1 MMLRN
6 SCISRNLL
14 FALSL
19 TLLALPIQSQ
29 SITGAIVGQVTD
41 PSGATIVYAK
51 VTVVDNATVFTR
63 TIQTSDAGNFRFDS
77 VPAGRYKIEIQSP
90 GFKTYTRNPVE
101 VLVAQTTRVGATL
114 AVGNTSEEIIV
125 TTEAPQIQ
133 SESASL
139 GQVEQGKAVSDM
151 PLNGRNVLA
160 LVGLVP
166 GVVPQGSSS
175 TNLTGQNVFA
185 AGNYQI
191 GGGNA
196 NQSSTLVDGG
206 PVNVIY
212 GNATILVPDQ
222 DNVQEFRVQT
232 NNNTA
237 EYGMYTGGVINM
249 TTKSGSNSFHG
260 TTYEYVRNTILN
272 ATDFFS
278 KRGTAGKQPFHQNQ
292 FGGNIGGPILK
303 GKVFMFFDYQ
313 GYRQIYGYPFS
324 VNTPTPAMLTGN
336 FSGIT
341 TPIYDPLTTCG
352 TTGNPACTPAQSAGT
367 APSRTQFSYNGV
379 MNVIPPGR
387 LSTVAKN
394 LIAYPEF
401 GPPTSAGAPGTAF
414 NNLITLASTGGN
426 NDQFNYRSDQ
436 TVSTNQRVFER
447 YSRWKSKNKAPDPY
461 GNGLVTSMPIA
472 PEAFIAQQ
480 IVAGDS
486 YILNSTTLADLRLSF
501 LRWNYTRTPG
511 GLGYD
516 LTKAGFPSYISE
528 LPQYAGFTPS
538 TEPPRI
544 IMTSPSYSIG
554 GTGMYSI
561 ITNTY
566 GIAPTFSKIA
576 GKHSLKAGADL
587 RRLEESYYVNSYPG
601 GQWNFDNVFTSGN
614 PAKASGSG
622 NPVASFDLGYVA
634 SAAAPITPRTFNTI
648 YYQGYYVTDTWQTTQ
663 KLTLTLGLRYEIPGV
678 YRERHQRIATFNPT
692 EVNPIVNVPGAFDL
706 VDTPQHPA
714 NGMRNE
720 IFTDWSPRLG
730 AAFRLNEKTV
740 FRAGWGMFYI
750 PSDLQFSESPTAS
763 PINSLSNNMVT
774 TTNSNQTPFNTLD
787 NPFPNGFLNAPGR
800 NANYQQTVLGGTP
813 TPIYSNEPNGLTYQ
827 WNVAIQ
833 REIPLGITLEAAYAG
848 LKGVHLPLVIG
859 INQLPDSYLAQAAA
873 DPNCVGSSSN
883 LSTLCFLTKKVT
895 NPFYGKISQGTLQQ
909 PTVQQNQ
916 LLLPFPQ
923 YGNIVNAGHYVGISN
938 YNALQLK
945 LERRFKSGGTL
956 LGAYTFSK
964 IMTNAETLTTWLES
978 SAGGTGYQ
986 DTNNLAREYALS
998 TFDSRQR
1005 LAVSYVYQLPIGH
1018 GQYLFP
1024 NASHIVNGFIG
1035 GWGVNGVT
1043 TFQEGYPLGFTAT
1056 PNITATYA
1064 LAGGL
1069 RPNVVAGCAKK
1080 ISGPAFYRLGG
1091 AAPSTSNYFNTACF
1105 TIPGIFTY
1113 GNESRSDN
1121 QLRTPGIANYDFA
1134 LFKDTSIKE
1143 NLTLQLRIEAFNLF
1157 NRTQFAPPN
1166 QVAGNSQFGQITSQ
1180 QNLPRL
1186 LQVAG
1191 RISF

>member
-1 MMLRN
+1 MLR
-6 SCISRNLL
+6 RKLL
-14 FALSL
+14 IPRTLLIALSV
-19 TLLALPIQSQ
+19 ALVALSAQSQ
-29 SITGAIVGQVTD
+29 NITGSIVGQAVD
-41 PSGATIVYAK
+41 SSGAKIPKAT
-51 VTVVDNATVFTR
+51 VTLTDNATAFTR
-63 TIQTSDAGNFRFDS
+63 TAQTSDAGDFRLDAI
-77 VPAGRYKIEIQSP
+77 PAGHYKIEIQSP

-101 VLVAQTTRVGATL
+101 VLVDQTARVDATL
-114 AVGNTSEEIIV
+114 SVGNTSEEVIV
-125 TTEAPQIQ
+125 TTETPLLQV
-133 SESASL
+133 ESASL
-139 GQVEQGKAVSDM
+139 GQVEQGKAVTDM

-191 GGGNA
+191 GGGTA

-222 DNVQEFRVQT
+222 DDVQEFRVQT

-237 EYGMYTGGVINM
+237 EYGMYTGGVINI
-249 TTKSGSNSFHG
+249 TTKSGTNSFHG
-260 TTYEYVRNTILN
+260 TTYEYARNTILD

-278 KRGTAGKQPFHQNQ
+278 KRGTTGKQPFHQNQ
-292 FGGNIGGPILK
+292 FGGNIGGPIWK
-303 GKVFMFFDYQ
+303 NKVFMFFDYQ
-313 GYRQIYGYPFS
+313 GYRQIYGYPFR
-324 VNTPTPAMLTGN
+324 VNTPTPAMLQGN

-352 TTGNPACTPAQSAGT
+352 TNGNPACTPAQSAGT

-379 MNVIPPGR
+379 LNVIPPGR

-394 LIAYPEF
+394 LTAYPEF
-401 GPPTSAGAPGTAF
+401 GPPTSAGDPGTAF
-414 NNLITLASTGGN
+414 NNLTRFAATGGN

-436 TVSTNQRVFER
+436 QISTKQRLFER
-447 YSRWKSKNKAPDPY
+447 YTRWNSKNVAPDPY
-461 GNGLVTSMPIA
+461 GNGLVTSVPIA
-472 PEAFIAQQ
+472 PEAFTTQQ
-480 IVAGDS
+480 IVAGDT
-486 YILNSTTLADLRLSF
+486 YLLNSTTIADLRLSF
-501 LRWNYTRTPG
+501 LRWNYNRIPG

-528 LPQYAGFTPS
+528 IQQYDGFTPA
-538 TEPPRI
+538 TVVPRI
-544 IMTSPSYSIG
+544 VMNSPSYSIG
-554 GTGMYSI
+554 GTSLYFI
-561 ITNTY
+561 IDNDY
-566 GIAPTFSKIA
+566 GIAPTLSKIL
-576 GKHSLKAGADL
+576 GRHSLKAGADL
-587 RRLEESYYVNSYPG
+587 RRLEESYYVNGGPG
-601 GQWNFDNVFTSGN
+601 GQWTFDNVFTSSN
-614 PAKASGSG
+614 PAKPGSSG

-634 SAAAPITPRTFNTI
+634 SATVPFTPRTFNSI

-692 EVNPIVNVPGAFDL
+692 ETNPIVNVPGTFDL
-706 VDTPQHPA
+706 VGTSQHPA

-720 IFTDWSPRLG
+720 NFTDWAPRLG
-730 AAFRLNEKTV
+730 AAFRMNDKTV
-740 FRAGWGMFYI
+740 FRAGWGIFFI
-750 PSDLQFSESPTAS
+750 PSDLQFSESPVQS
-763 PINSLSNNMVT
+763 PINSLTNNMVT
-774 TTNSNQTPFNTLD
+774 STNSNQTPYNTFD
-787 NPFPNGFLNAPGR
+787 NPFPSGFLNAPGR
-800 NANYQQTVLGGTP
+800 NSNYQQILLGGTP
-813 TPIYSNEPNGLTYQ
+813 TPLYANEPNGRTYQ

-833 REIPLGITLEAAYAG
+833 RELPLGITLEAAYAG
-848 LKGVHLPLVIG
+848 LKGANLPVVIG
-859 INQLPDSYLAQAAA
+859 INQLPDKYLSQAAA
-873 DPNCVGSSSN
+873 DPNCVGPTAN

-895 NPFYGKISQGTLQQ
+895 NPFYGQISQGTLQQ
-909 PTVQQNQ
+909 ATVQQNQ

-923 YGNIVNAGHYVGISN
+923 FGNIINTGHYVGISN

-945 LERRFKSGGTL
+945 VERRFKSGGTL
-956 LGAYTFSK
+956 LGSYAFSK
-964 IMTNAETLTTWLES
+964 IMTNAETLTSWLDLS
-978 SAGGTGYQ
+978 PGGTGYQ
-986 DTNNLAREYALS
+986 DTNNLAGEYALS

-1005 LAVSYVYQLPIGH
+1005 LAVSYVYQLPFGR
-1018 GQYLFP
+1018 GQSLFP
-1024 NASHIVNGFIG
+1024 NVSHLTNGFIG

-1043 TFQEGYPLGFTAT
+1043 TFQQGYPLGITAT
-1056 PNITATYA
+1056 PNNTATYA

-1069 RPNVVAGCAKK
+1069 RPNVVASCSKK
-1080 ISGPAFYRLGG
+1080 ISGATFYRLGG

-1134 LFKDTSIKE
+1134 LFKDTSIKD
-1143 NLTLQLRIEAFNLF
+1143 NLSLQLRIEAFNLF

-1186 LQVAG
+1186 LQLAG